1 MTNIHILHIQ
11 SFNIHIKIVFYY
23 NLPLS
28 SGYFGTRAHIYIDIT
43 VEKHCFSKT
52 RFLVLLNFDKE

>member
-1 MTNIHILHIQ
+1 MQ
-11 SFNIHIKIVFYY
+11 SFNMHNKVIFYY

-28 SGYFGTRAHIYIDIT
+28 SGYFGTRENIYIYIT

-52 RFLVLLNFDKE
+52 RFLFLLNFDKK

>member
-1 MTNIHILHIQ
+1 MT
-11 SFNIHIKIVFYY
+11 NIHIKIVFYY